1 MIEVDVR
8 RILSFIA
15 VKFMAMVAVMVDN
28 TQALIPL
35 PKFLRHETIPA
46 DNIARFILLEEVYL
60 DEITVIPQNK

>member
-35 PKFLRHETIPA
+35 PKPS
-46 DNIARFILLEEVYL
+46 DNTL
-60 DEITVIPQNK
+60 ITRPSPFSF